1 MFSVILTITLRLSL
15 SELGHDL
22 LVMALKTVVVCEV
35 FRCMV
40 EAEERSVV
48 GRVGV
53 VLYLAEEVEV
63 VFQLGANVL

>member
-1 MFSVILTITLRLSL
+1 M
-15 SELGHDL
+15 SELGYDS
-22 LVMALKTVVVCEV
+22 LVMALKTVVVCKV

-48 GRVGV
+48 GGVGV
-53 VLYLAEEVEV
+53 VSYVAKEVEV